1 MELMVEV
8 VVELQ
13 PYQQFHPE
21 DPVRVQALHCKDM
34 LEGVA
39 LLPETIGQ
47 VLVVEVVEVQERV
60 LGSVDAGLAD
70 LLDDCDTVVGIDD
83 FFTDFECCG

>member
-47 VLVVEVVEVQERV
+47 VLVVEVVEVLHQ
-60 LGSVDAGLAD
+60 
-70 LLDDCDTVVGIDD
+70 VVHTQGDKSTQPAVMAETED
-83 FFTDFECCG
+83 Q